1 MAKKLYTE
9 ANVRELASGA
19 ELVLGRDAVATP
31 SALELAFARGIRV
44 RYADGSST
52 GASGAAA
59 VDSFRRTFA
68 EDGTS
73 EGRIMGVVNR
83 RVPGQGSVTLF
94 AGYEVHVVDGDV
106 DVVVGEPAG
115 PREDA
120 ALLCSAFT
128 S

>member
-68 EDGTS
+68 EDGTY
-73 EGRIMGVVNR
+73 VV
-83 RVPGQGSVTLF
+83 
-94 AGYEVHVVDGDV
+94 EVRGGKPQVFRLTS
-106 DVVVGEPAG
+106 AG
-115 PREDA
+115 PVAWKVEG
-120 ALLCSAFT
+120 
-128 S
+128 